1 MAARR
6 PEDNYLKQFV
16 ATDSEHKIIS
26 DFIKSQNLAPIREKI
41 NFLLQEH
48 VAAGKTVDKK
58 KDNSSS
64 GAVSGNPSTPMSH
77 TPSSNSVS
85 PVSCATN
92 AAELTQKKKS
102 SKKRPSIDEICSKLS
117 AKKASSV

>member
-1 MAARR
+1 MDAS
-6 PEDNYLKQFV
+6 V

-58 KDNSSS
+58 K
-64 GAVSGNPSTPMSH
+64 V
-77 TPSSNSVS
+77 V
-85 PVSCATN
+85 
-92 AAELTQKKKS
+92 
-102 SKKRPSIDEICSKLS
+102 
-117 AKKASSV
+117 